1 MYQEVIL
8 NSIKTNIF
16 FYHFAF
22 SCLRLKRIICKTQD
36 SFVAVKI
43 KITATSVKRIIFV
56 SLK

>member
-56 SLK
+56 S